1 MLIFRAHDIDLISDL
16 VKSNFYFSVTRQIHQ
31 IQSIQ
36 VDSYEIQWSSEENK
50 NVVVFSLQVFTASQT
65 WTFAPPF
72 LSSA

>member
-16 VKSNFYFSVTRQIHQ
+16 VKSNFYFSLTRQINQ

>member
-16 VKSNFYFSVTRQIHQ
+16 VKSNFYFSLTRKIHQ